1 MILDNFSQPTVKG
14 ISRYLLDQNLAP
26 DALRLHISEAAA
38 GTRVHAPHQH
48 GGIEAVYM
56 LAGEATIEIEGERF
70 TLGPG
75 EAVVFDPHKLHGIS
89 NESTAPMRYLVVRT
103 GE

>member
-1 MILDNFSQPTVKG
+1 MLLDHFAHPAVKG
-14 ISRYLLDQNLAP
+14 ISRYLHDENLAP

-38 GTRVHAPHQH
+38 KSRVHAPHQH

-56 LAGEATIEIEGERF
+56 LAGEATIEIEGESF

-75 EAVVFDPHKLHGIS
+75 EAVVFDPHKMHGIS
-89 NESTAPMRYLVVRT
+89 NESNVAMRYLVVRT
-103 GE
+103 AE

>member
-1 MILDNFSQPTVKG
+1 MLLDRFARPPVKG
-14 ISRYLLDQNLAP
+14 ISRFLLDENLAS

-56 LAGEATIEIEGERF
+56 LEGEATIEIEGESF

-75 EAVVFDPHKLHGIS
+75 EAVVFDPHKMHGIA
-89 NESTAPMRYLVVRT
+89 NESAAAMRYLVVRT
-103 GE
+103 AE